1 MGEKNVIS
9 TLLSGV
15 DRCENVTVFL
25 SLDPWGI
32 DDIEQVCSDCQQL
45 CENNDNI
52 LCLNTTAAIQLHPNT
67 KKMKSFIDF
76 KTHLKERV
84 CPHENKPK

>member
-15 DRCENVTVFL
+15 DRCENVTVFYSWTPGEL
-25 SLDPWGI
+25 MT
-32 DDIEQVCSDCQQL
+32 EQVCSDCQQL